1 MLFLLIA
8 NDVFL
13 TRIVVVGSV
22 PGQEGGSE
30 PSKGGN
36 GGGSFSG
43 QVTRGW
49 MQAASGRWL
58 LGEQVECSGACHRL
72 GAALHLE
79 LTVDGIDIRFDGA
92 QCQDEPGCNRAIGEA
107 RRNEAQYFQFAL
119 GQRFEQRLGRSWCR
133 GCSRGGPFLNP
144 FSAQQCEEPFNVGQG
159 NVRQGGARSFP
170 RMFVELCEQNR
181 HGWAFIHKD
190 SNVALRLSQH
200 QSAFQWH
207 KSSRDVALH
216 LVSEGL

>member
-1 MLFLLIA
+1 MLSLLVA

-22 PGQEGGSE
+22 SGQQGGLE
-30 PSKGGN
+30 PSKGGK

-43 QVTRGW
+43 QVTRGGGD
-49 MQAASGRWL
+49 AGRDGRWL

-119 GQRFEQRLGRSWCR
+119 G
-133 GCSRGGPFLNP
+133 
-144 FSAQQCEEPFNVGQG
+144 
-159 NVRQGGARSFP
+159 
-170 RMFVELCEQNR
+170 
-181 HGWAFIHKD
+181 
-190 SNVALRLSQH
+190 
-200 QSAFQWH
+200 
-207 KSSRDVALH
+207 
-216 LVSEGL
+216 